1 MTKSQLCENTY
12 TDLRIRT
19 QVKYSHTDPQE
30 GDQWIISCPSCF
42 GNGYDIE
49 VEGFNTCEDCEGL
62 GESSPVNE
70 HEVREFFEGSMPLPV

>member
-19 QVKYSHTDPQE
+19 QVKYSHTDPKD
-30 GDQWIISCPSCF
+30 GDQWLITCPSCM

-49 VEGFNTCEDCEGL
+49 VEGFNTCTSCDGL

-70 HEVREFFEGSMPLPV
+70 HEVREFFHGDIALPV

>member
-1 MTKSQLCENTY
+1 MTKFQLCENTY
-12 TDLRIRT
+12 TDLRIRS
-19 QVKYSHTDPQE
+19 QVKYSHTDPLE
-30 GDQWIISCPSCF
+30 GDQWIISCPSCT

-49 VEGFNTCEDCEGL
+49 VEGFSTCEACEGL